1 MLGIVAKP
9 EMAGGS
15 PAGMVWWIC
24 LGADTVAAAGVR
36 RSLRL
41 VEVEA
46 ACLASPSDVPAA
58 IRR

>member
-15 PAGMVWWIC
+15 PTGMVWRIC
-24 LGADTVAAAGVR
+24 LSADSVAADGACR
-36 RSLRL
+36 PLRL

-46 ACLASPSDVPAA
+46 ACLASASDVPAA